1 VWDVTTGEMLSPTIK
16 TDALVA
22 SWSPDGKRIATYGYN
37 EPGNIWDAES
47 GEKLLG
53 FSGHTG
59 QVNGLT
65 WSPTGERLAS
75 SSYDGMVLVR
85 DTHSGLEVLR
95 YPIGTAVNSVDWSPD
110 GRQILISYAGK
121 IVILP
126 IWNTAQELIDYAH
139 ACCVVRELSP
149 EDRVLYGL
157 PPEE

>member
-1 VWDVTTGEMLSPTIK
+1 MGCNHGRSVVSTIK

-22 SWSPDGKRIATYGYN
+22 AWSPDGKRIATYGYN

-139 ACCVVRELSP
+139 KCCVVRELSP
-149 EDRVLYGL
+149 EDRALYGL